1 MSPPD
6 TQQAPP
12 SLGSSAKSHHA
23 LALGKT
29 GSGKK
34 GVVIGVMA
42 FAVMN
47 FMTVVSLRGLPAQAE
62 YGLVSIFYYL
72 FAAVVFLIP
81 TALVAAELASTF
93 PKQGGMFRWVGE
105 AFGPRWGFA
114 GVYWQWQAWVLWF
127 PAVLAFGAAA
137 LAYIWWPQSFDQ
149 ALASNKFY
157 TMAVLLVVFW
167 SVTAYTFR
175 GIQSSVKLSTFSG
188 IFGTIVPGTILIA
201 LAVAYVATGHP
212 IQMPLNTGIIPEFGD
227 WHTMALAAS
236 IFLYYAGMEM
246 QAVHVKNLK
255 NPSRDYPLSVL
266 LATILTVV
274 VFVLGTLAVGAV
286 IPHKAINF
294 SQSLLVAYRDL
305 WATLGLPWLGN
316 VMALMVAIGVLG
328 QVNVTVSGP
337 STALLAV
344 GKAGYLPHILQRTNG
359 QGVSVLILVLQG
371 LIVTIL
377 CLAFIILPSV
387 ESAFQILSQISNIM
401 FLTMYVTMFVA
412 ALRLRYT
419 QPNKPRPFKIPGGN
433 YGMWIVAGVG
443 LVGVV
448 VAGALS
454 FAPPNQISTGSP
466 EIYVGILVLL
476 TVIEVAIPFII
487 YAFRKPSWLAPDS
500 DFEPF
505 DWKAEGRKPSE
516 VSTRHYPLAEKAV
529 SLQQTVA
536 GV

>member
-1 MSPPD
+1 MSPQD
-6 TQQAPP
+6 ASAGASSVRSTAADAPK
-12 SLGSSAKSHHA
+12 G
-23 LALGKT
+23 
-29 GSGKK
+29 GKK

-72 FAAVVFLIP
+72 FAAVVFLVP

-127 PAVLAFGAAA
+127 PAVLVFGAAA
-137 LAYIWWPQSFDQ
+137 LAYIWWPESFDKS
-149 ALASNKFY
+149 LAGNKIY
-157 TMAVLLVVFW
+157 TMAVLLVAFW
-167 SVTAYTFR
+167 AVTVYTFR
-175 GIQSSVKLSTFSG
+175 GIQASVKLSTFSG
-188 IFGTIVPGTILIA
+188 IVGTIIPGAILIA
-201 LAVAYVATGHP
+201 LAVAYVAMGNP
-212 IQMPLNTGIIPEFGD
+212 IRMSLNTGILPDFGD
-227 WHTMALAAS
+227 WHSMVLAAS
-236 IFLYYAGMEM
+236 IFLYYAGMET

-255 NPSRDYPLSVL
+255 NPSRDYPLAIL

-274 VFVLGTLAVGAV
+274 IFVLGTLAVGVV
-286 IPHKAINF
+286 IPHKAIDL

-305 WATLGLPWLGN
+305 WTSLGLPWLGN
-316 VMALMVAIGVLG
+316 VMALMAAIGVLG

-344 GKAGYLPHILQRTNG
+344 GKAGYLPHLMQRTNG
-359 QGVSVLILVLQG
+359 HGISVPILVLQA
-371 LIVTIL
+371 LIVTLL
-377 CLAFIILPSV
+377 CLTFLVLPSV
-387 ESAFQILSQISNIM
+387 QSAFQILGQISNIM

-419 QPNKPRPFKIPGGN
+419 QPNKPRPFRIPGGN
-433 YGMWIVAGVG
+433 YGMWIVGGVG
-443 LVGVV
+443 LVGVGI
-448 VAGALS
+448 AGVLS

-466 EIYVGILVLL
+466 EIYVGILMAL
-476 TVIEVAIPFII
+476 TVVEIAIPFII
-487 YAFRKPSWLAPDS
+487 YAFRKPSWKATDS

-505 DWKAEGRKPSE
+505 DWQTEGRRPGQ
-516 VSTRHYPLAEKAV
+516 VSKLARPPAPAPMAA
-529 SLQQTVA
+529 TA
-536 GV
+536 GVAAAE